1 MPYITQEDRAKY
13 DEEIYAL
20 AIQLVDVP
28 AGHVNYAISKMFSI
42 MIKESGESYAT
53 YNALVG
59 VLECVKLEL
68 FRTRIAPYEHRK
80 AIENGPI

>member
-1 MPYITQEDRAKY
+1 MPYISQKDRAVY
-13 DEEIYAL
+13 DEAIYAL
-20 AIQLVDVP
+20 AVHLVGIP
-28 AGHVNYAISKMFSI
+28 AGHITYAISKMFSI

-68 FRTRIAPYEHRK
+68 YRTRIAPYEEVKRH
-80 AIENGPI
+80 ENGEI